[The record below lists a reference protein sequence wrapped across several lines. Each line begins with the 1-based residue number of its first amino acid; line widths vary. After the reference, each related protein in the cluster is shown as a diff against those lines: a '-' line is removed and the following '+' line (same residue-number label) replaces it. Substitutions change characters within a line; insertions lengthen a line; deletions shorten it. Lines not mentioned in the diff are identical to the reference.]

1 MNQASL
7 KYISFKLNISF
18 KGKLPLPFTLS
29 TLAGVLCVAARG
41 SSRACVMTW
50 REVRLGQ
57 LTSDRRTAKL
67 CPIFFFNMAPIIT
80 ESQVLFS
87 HVRLKLAT
95 LYLEES
101 ENKRDTRRCE
111 EIFADF
117 GLQVD
122 QSNPKSRQNFVMLV
136 LHYQRLVKKYKTAKK
151 NIRSDKEA
159 IESITKKRNE
169 VFYSPEKHKD
179 LVFVQ
184 PAVHM

>member
-1 MNQASL
+1 MAAS
-7 KYISFKLNISF
+7 
-18 KGKLPLPFTLS
+18 
-29 TLAGVLCVAARG
+29 VV
-41 SSRACVMTW
+41 
-50 REVRLGQ
+50 
-57 LTSDRRTAKL
+57 
-67 CPIFFFNMAPIIT
+67 IT

-101 ENKRDTRRCE
+101 SQCQSDTRRCQ

-122 QSNPKSRQNFVMLV
+122 LSTPEKSKKFLGLV
-136 LHYQRLVKKYKTAKK
+136 LHYQRLVKKYQTEKK

-159 IESITKKRNE
+159 IESIAKKRNE
-169 VFYSPEKHKD
+169 VFYSKKKYPN
-179 LVFVQ
+179 LVFVE